1 MTNRYE
7 NDKLY
12 AALIDTAMY
21 NFGSTV
27 FEKLLDVVKK
37 KATVDY
43 TIIAAWDSE
52 LKDFE
57 SPDLNQFWCML
68 VLMFGDYGTSPRVG
82 WLAPSAEL
90 IQFLEDVVADLKELD

>member
-21 NFGSTV
+21 NFGSVV
-27 FEKLLDVVKK
+27 FEKLLDAVKK
-37 KATVDY
+37 AAVENK
-43 TIIAAWDSE
+43 TITTWDSE

-68 VLMFGDYGTSPRVG
+68 VLMFGDYGTSPRAG

>member
-1 MTNRYE
+1 MTNKYE

-27 FEKLLDVVKK
+27 FENLLDVVKK
-37 KATVDY
+37 AAVENKTIAT
-43 TIIAAWDSE
+43 WDSD

>member
-27 FEKLLDVVKK
+27 FENLLDAVKK
-37 KATVDY
+37 AAVENKTIAT
-43 TIIAAWDSE
+43 WDSD